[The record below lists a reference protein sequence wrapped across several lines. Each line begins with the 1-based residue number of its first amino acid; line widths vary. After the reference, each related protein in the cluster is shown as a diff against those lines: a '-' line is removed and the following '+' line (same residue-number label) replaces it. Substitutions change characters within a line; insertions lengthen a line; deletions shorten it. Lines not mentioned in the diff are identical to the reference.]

1 MIVLNQFQITQA
13 LREIAGDP
21 AEALRRRDAA
31 TTPEDKALWSLV
43 HRQSLH
49 KREPKGGC
57 GCGR

>member
-1 MIVLNQFQITQA
+1 MIVINQFQITQA

-31 TTPEDKALWSLV
+31 TTPDEQALWSLV

-49 KREPKGGC
+49 PREKGGC
-57 GCGR
+57 RCGR